1 MLQLSTGSLDTSSA
15 PVDELQTFRSGRV
28 PATPS
33 RTPRRM
39 MNPRPPASS
48 TAGTVVAMH
57 RRRGKDMTKHVRAA
71 VLLGVAL
78 PAAAFAVSDVREQAC
93 EATAHR
99 RASRLLRCMA
109 GCRAREE
116 EAAANGTAFDGAA
129 CEAACEARHPDTPRP
144 GCPPAPIPSFDGID
158 AR

>member
-1 MLQLSTGSLDTSSA
+1 
-15 PVDELQTFRSGRV
+15 
-28 PATPS
+28 
-33 RTPRRM
+33 
-39 MNPRPPASS
+39 
-48 TAGTVVAMH
+48 
-57 RRRGKDMTKHVRAA
+57 MTKHVRAA

-158 AR
+158 ARTLRCQATRESRDARLAACNVACIRHRVERYEHVPPAVCRKACKRRHDRAVAALPCAATPEP